1 MSKIGRQPIPMR
13 DVKVE
18 LKGQEVH
25 YAGQFASGMHLL
37 PLTLSARIEN
47 ATLCIEAQNDSR
59 DVRQVWG
66 LHRALLANKISGAH
80 ALFQKQVKIVGLGYK
95 AIAQGANNI
104 EFSLGYSHKINFS
117 LPAGVTVEIDKV
129 GQLLTLKSAD
139 KELVGKVGGE
149 MRLLRQVEPYKG
161 TGVYLTTD
169 IIIRKAGKA
178 KSSS

>member
-25 YAGQFASGMHLL
+25 YKGQFAAGVHIL
-37 PLTLSARIEN
+37 PLTLNVKIEN
-47 ATLCIEAQNDSR
+47 NNLCINSQDDSR

-95 AIAQGANNI
+95 AIAQGKNI
-104 EFSLGYSHKINFS
+104 EFSLGFSHKINFD
-117 LPAGVTVEIDKV
+117 LPDGVTVEIDKV

-149 MRLLRQVEPYKG
+149 MRLLRPVEPYKG
-161 TGVYLTTD
+161 TGVCLTTD